1 MREIFDFALDSQSL
15 WGSGRRGEI
24 QRKAG
29 PEAPF
34 KRDVREC
41 GKRCKKRERGEEM
54 NEWVEGRGKS
64 KGM

>member
-15 WGSGRRGEI
+15 LGLGRRGEI

-29 PEAPF
+29 PKAPF

-41 GKRCKKRERGEEM
+41 GKRWKKREEEK